1 MNANDRA
8 IVALVMVAHALV
20 HTYELAVPIFLPI
33 WLAEFSVID
42 LGVTE
47 LAVTTATLGAAV
59 TVGYGLFGVGA
70 LPAGVLV
77 DRYGS
82 RRLIA
87 GCLLG
92 MAGSFVALGLA
103 PGVPTIALALAVW
116 GVAASVYHPAGLA
129 LISKGV
135 RERGTGFAYHGVAG
149 NLGIG
154 LGPLAATVLLLALEW
169 RTVALLLAAPAL
181 LGAAY
186 AVRAR
191 FDETAAVDVEAAAD
205 GGSRG
210 DAAESTDN
218 AGGGPGAGV
227 DSLADFLGES
237 RRLFAS
243 AFALVFVLVMCSGL
257 YYRGFLTFLPELLND
272 LPGFGPVRI
281 TAVLPSPLVDVL
293 GVDAGDG
300 RTLAPSRY
308 FYSALLL
315 VGVIGQYAGG
325 KLTDRV
331 PVEYGIV
338 GGFGALAVLV
348 LLFFPAAELG
358 VWPLLALGGALGIV
372 MFGVQPINQATI
384 AEYSPADARGLSYGY
399 SYLGIFGV
407 GALGATVSGTILAVA
422 SPPALFAVL
431 AALAAAAATIGA
443 VLLRR

>member
-1 MNANDRA
+1 MNGNDRA

-42 LGVTE
+42 LGVTQI
-47 LAVTTATLGAAV
+47 AVTTATLGAAV

-129 LISKGV
+129 LVSKGV

-154 LGPLAATVLLLALEW
+154 LGPLAATVLLLVLEW

-181 LGAAY
+181 LGAVY

-191 FDETAAVDVEAAAD
+191 FDETAAVDSGAAAD
-205 GGSRG
+205 GGSRE
-210 DAAESTDN
+210 DAAESTDD
-218 AGGGPGAGV
+218 AGGPGAGGV
-227 DSLADFLGES
+227 DSLAEFLGES

-257 YYRGFLTFLPELLND
+257 YYRGFLTFLPELLDD
-272 LPGFGPVRI
+272 LPGFGPVRVA
-281 TAVLPSPLVDVL
+281 AVLPGPLLDAL
-293 GVDAGDG
+293 GVAAGDG

-348 LLFFPAAELG
+348 LLFLPAAELG
-358 VWPLLALGGALGIV
+358 VWPLLVLGAALGVV

-384 AEYSPADARGLSYGY
+384 AEYSPADARGLSYGF

-407 GALGATVSGTILAVA
+407 GALGATVAGTVLTVA

-431 AALAAAAATIGA
+431 AVLAAAAGIVG
-443 VLLRR
+443 VILLRG